1 MAKKVKVK
9 TNSSAKKRFKKLS
22 AKTIKRSRAFHRH
35 LFARKSN
42 KRRMR
47 LRMATY
53 VDAANLRNI
62 NNLLPYV
69 S

>member
-1 MAKKVKVK
+1 MAKIKIK
-9 TNSSAKKRFKKLS
+9 TNSGAKKRFKKLS

-42 KRRMR
+42 KRKMR
-47 LRMATY
+47 LRTATY
-53 VDAANLRNI
+53 VDAANLRSI
-62 NNLLPYV
+62 NKLLPYI